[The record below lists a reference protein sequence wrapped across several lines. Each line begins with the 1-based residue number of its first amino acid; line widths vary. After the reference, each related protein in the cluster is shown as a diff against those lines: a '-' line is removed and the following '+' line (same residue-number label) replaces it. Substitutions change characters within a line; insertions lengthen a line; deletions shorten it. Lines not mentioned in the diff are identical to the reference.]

1 MKINCTPDELE
12 YTIRMLMDV
21 LQKNHRRIVE

>member
-12 YTIRMLMDV
+12 YTLRMLMEI
-21 LQKNHRRIVE
+21 LEKKNHLHD